1 MKAAGV
7 LSTNDVNGI
16 IDVCMKAVMDKFWR
30 KLQVHCNTKKMAA
43 IKPAREIQPEIQES
57 WVFGPPLPNLYD

>member
-16 IDVCMKAVMDKFWR
+16 IDACMKAVMDKFWR
-30 KLQVHCNTKKMAA
+30 KLHRNTKKLAA
-43 IKPAREIQPEIQES
+43 IKPAREKHPEIQES
-57 WVFGPPLPNLYD
+57 WVFDGPLPNLYY